1 MKKLVYLYRE
11 FTSFEGSLFK
21 YSLAFSLLLALAPSV
36 LIVALLFKYAYLSED
51 ILLNFILH
59 FIPDNNTEMIDQIF
73 SFFTDKDYNITS
85 FIITMCVSFYLASKS
100 IFSFLLI
107 SASHEHVEVPKWSIR
122 IKSVIIFV
130 LMAFLF
136 IACAYIAT
144 NFFDFLPFIFSGIM
158 LLVFYFM
165 YRTLSFRKRDWS
177 FGLAGAMF
185 STIGVLLLAT
195 LFVMIVT
202 KFTSYQD
209 VYGPLASFV
218 TLLLA
223 IYLISCIIYF
233 GFCLNLVIEDE
244 YGYEQHLPLKHGRFY
259 DLAIHI
265 SHKISKLIER
275 K

>member
-1 MKKLVYLYRE
+1 MCIVL
-11 FTSFEGSLFK
+11 SSQQK
-21 YSLAFSLLLALAPSV
+21 Y
-36 LIVALLFKYAYLSED
+36 
-51 ILLNFILH
+51 
-59 FIPDNNTEMIDQIF
+59 
-73 SFFTDKDYNITS
+73 
-85 FIITMCVSFYLASKS
+85 
-100 IFSFLLI
+100 FSFLLI

-144 NFFDFLPFIFSGIM
+144 NFLIFTVYFSGIM

-209 VYGPLASFV
+209 VYGPLASLV

-244 YGYEQHLPLKHGRFY
+244 YGYEQHLPLKHW
-259 DLAIHI
+259 
-265 SHKISKLIER
+265 KIFMI
-275 K
+275 